1 MFLVFLPIS
10 LHVKAIVA
18 RIASFRS
25 MTNIVSI
32 ILVLSFSGMQ
42 ISRRL
47 LDFEVPVNSVGINA
61 DIRTFDWHV
70 RMSQD
75 FKNSDLAASRGNSL
89 DIYLT

>member
-1 MFLVFLPIS
+1 M
-10 LHVKAIVA
+10 KAIVA
-18 RIASFRS
+18 RTASFRS
-25 MTNIVSI
+25 MTNTVSI
-32 ILVLSFSGMQ
+32 LFVVLFIGMQ

-61 DIRTFDWHV
+61 DIRTFDWRV
-70 RMSQD
+70 GIPQE